1 MTEIDPIENF
11 QRRKFIRQTALTGAG
26 LVLAPAFIS
35 FSQTNS
41 ESLNILRIKSDRSG
55 FSEPT
60 EYQNDDINDLNQ
72 LENSSKKITIQSGGK
87 SFTATLLDNE
97 AAIKFYSLLPMSVV
111 MSDLNKNEK
120 YYRLPEN
127 LPTKPFNPGTIQT
140 GDLLLWGSDTF
151 VIFYESFPTSYS
163 YTRLGKIDDP
173 AGLKEALGAG
183 NSTVKI
189 ESSK

>member
-1 MTEIDPIENF
+1 
-11 QRRKFIRQTALTGAG
+11 
-26 LVLAPAFIS
+26 
-35 FSQTNS
+35 
-41 ESLNILRIKSDRSG
+41 
-55 FSEPT
+55 
-60 EYQNDDINDLNQ
+60 
-72 LENSSKKITIQSGGK
+72 
-87 SFTATLLDNE
+87 
-97 AAIKFYSLLPMSVV
+97 MSVV
-111 MSDLNKNEK
+111 MSDLNRNEK